1 MDSEIIDDDIN
12 KIIKL
17 DLELDIN
24 LCKKFQKFLLLEQ
37 CINLFNND
45 TYKMQQIFNILDKF
59 NITDICINKLTDFF
73 AIYLYIA
80 SEQNTDL
87 HKIVFEYIKNNKF
100 NISFEQIN
108 NCGGYDV
115 DVINEYVYNN
125 IKQNKN
131 VYKLEQSCSYNHL
144 SCITNLIR
152 DNKIDGLQLYHDN
165 NLIKEDYFDD
175 IKDSL
180 IVFKCNINTL
190 NFFNNIIN

>member
-24 LCKKFQKFLLLEQ
+24 FCKKIQKFFLLEQ

-45 TYKMQQIFNILDKF
+45 TYTTQHIFNILDKF